1 MTTTQD
7 RLRELTFA
15 RMAAREAFNDTVV
28 AVLREVYATLP
39 RGSSLDA
46 IDAAVEAHPLVQA
59 ARKVSQDAQAA
70 LSAALAERAAEDRI
84 SDATDLAH
92 AYART
97 IRPAY
102 DPAIPPV
109 QDPADED

>member
-1 MTTTQD
+1 MTTSND

-15 RMAAREAFNDTVV
+15 RMTARESFHDTV
-28 AVLREVYATLP
+28 ASVLREVYATLP
-39 RGSSLDA
+39 RGSSLDT
-46 IDAAVEAHPLVQA
+46 IDAAVDAHPRVVA
-59 ARKVSQDAQAA
+59 ACKVSQDAQAA
-70 LSAALAERAAEDRI
+70 LSAALAERAAEDRA

-102 DPAIPPV
+102 DPATPPV